1 LTSDRE
7 HDEIRIEA
15 IGFIGDQAPDA
26 CKPPIIGRAVAGVRR
41 SIHVNGA
48 DN

>member
-26 CKPPIIGRAVAGVRR
+26 HASDHWTSRLRASVVQFM
-41 SIHVNGA
+41 
-48 DN
+48 